1 MLNNALEVKALY
13 DPGSRITLINSKLV
27 EVTNMKPNRCYNT
40 IKTISGG
47 GKTKG
52 LITLDAELLH
62 KKIKINA
69 FIFENENF
77 EYDLI
82 LGLDSIYKFG
92 LTHDENLN
100 IQIQKTDNFKMSS
113 KNMFEDKQIENMKIS
128 IEETEYAVNFN
139 EGIDTNKF
147 NIDTEHL
154 NTDQRK
160 QINTLLDSYTEIF
173 AKNKYDT
180 GRVKKYEAC
189 IDLQVEKYCYKRPY
203 RCSVKDKIEIENQI
217 SQLLKHELIEESYS
231 PFAAPVTLAFKRDEG
246 KKSRLC
252 IDFRDLNKI
261 IIPQSQP
268 FPLIE
273 DLITKT
279 INCNYFTTLDIN
291 SAFWSIPLKI
301 TDRHKT
307 GFVTQEG
314 HYQWSCLPFG
324 LKTSPAIFQR
334 ILGNIMRK
342 NGLTGFAVN
351 FIDDILVFSK
361 TFDEH
366 IIHLKKLL
374 DAIREEGFR
383 LKFTKCKFASD
394 SVKYLGHILQKNTI
408 TPLKDNLKSIKD
420 FPVPQNR
427 KQIRQFLGKINF
439 YGKYIPSVSIV
450 LDPLHKL
457 LRKDQIF
464 NWTDQCEDAFQK
476 IKDYLCSKPILAIYD
491 PQAPIFIYT
500 DASVIGIGAVLKQIQ
515 HNGEEKPVAYF
526 SKKINESQK
535 NKKAT
540 FLECLAIKESIK
552 FWQHWLIGN
561 YFIVYTDHKPLE
573 KLNIRNRP
581 DDELGDMSHYLS
593 QYNCEIKY
601 FPGKNNTEADCLS
614 RNPVLDID
622 ANDEDNLRT
631 VNFID
636 IQDIKYDQAQNLKI
650 KVNEKDIVLVDGIY
664 YKKSGKNRKKIVL
677 SEEYSKT
684 IIKNTHEKYC
694 HTGINQTESKI
705 KSFYTAPNLSENIK
719 YICKNCEICIKNK
732 TRLNR
737 KYGFMSQL
745 GPASRPF
752 QIMSLDTI
760 GGFGGQRSTK
770 RYLHLLV
777 DHFTRYAYILCSKN
791 QHARDFIKLLEKIPK
806 EETIDILLSDQYP
819 VFNSIEFKN
828 YLKSRNIQQ
837 ILTAVDAPF
846 SNGLNERLNQTI
858 VNKIRCKINESEG
871 KTNWSKIAEECR
883 NRYNETNHSV
893 TGFSPKYLLSGES
906 TDLLPHELK
915 EKQLLTKSLEKDR
928 KIALQRSIKSHEYNK
943 ALIAK
948 NRLQY
953 DFKKGD
959 KVYVDYGNKLN
970 KKKMDEIRIGPFE
983 IEEKISDSVFKINTG
998 RGKRSIGLY
1007 HVTKLIPML
1016 NDI

>member
-1 MLNNALEVKALY
+1 MLNNTLEAKGLY
-13 DPGSRITLINSKLV
+13 DPGSRITLINSRIV
-27 EVTNMKPNRCYNT
+27 QVTNMKPNYCYDT

-62 KKIKINA
+62 KKEKINA

-82 LGLDSIYKFG
+82 LGLDSICKFG

-100 IQIQKTDNFKMSS
+100 IQIKKTENVKKSEDIL
-113 KNMFEDKQIENMKIS
+113 EDKQNEN
-128 IEETEYAVNFN
+128 EEEKGYAVNFN
-139 EGIDTNKF
+139 EGIDTIKF
-147 NIDTEHL
+147 DIDTEYL
-154 NTDQRK
+154 NTDQK
-160 QINTLLDSYTEIF
+160 EQINILLDSYSEIF

-180 GRVKKYEAC
+180 GKVKKYEAC
-189 IDLQVEKYCYKRPY
+189 IDLQVEKYCSKRPY
-203 RCSVKDKIEIENQI
+203 RCSIQDKIEIENQI

-273 DLITKT
+273 DLIAKT

-314 HYQWSCLPFG
+314 HYQWTCLPFG

-334 ILGNIMRK
+334 ILGNIIRK

-351 FIDDILVFSK
+351 FIDDILIFSK

-366 IIHLKKLL
+366 IGHLKRLL
-374 DAIREEGFR
+374 EAIREEGFR
-383 LKFTKCKFASD
+383 LKLTKCKFACD

-420 FPVPQNR
+420 FPTPQNR

-439 YGKYIPSVSIV
+439 YGKYIPNVSIV

-457 LRKDQIF
+457 LRKDQKF
-464 NWTDQCEDAFQK
+464 NWTEQCEDAFQK

-491 PQAPIFIYT
+491 PQAPTFIYT
-500 DASVIGIGAVLKQIQ
+500 DASAVGIGAVLKQTQ
-515 HNGEEKPVAYF
+515 QNGEEKPVSYF
-526 SKKINESQK
+526 SKKINDSQK
-535 NKKAT
+535 NKKAV

-561 YFIVYTDHKPLE
+561 YFTVYTDHKPLE

-581 DDELGDMSHYLS
+581 DDELGDMSLYLS

-601 FPGKNNTEADCLS
+601 FPGKNNKEADCLS
-614 RNPVLDID
+614 RNPVLNID
-622 ANDEDNLRT
+622 ENMEDVLRT
-631 VNFID
+631 VNTID
-636 IQDIKYDQAQNLKI
+636 INDIKYDQAQNMQMI
-650 KVNEKDIVLVDGIY
+650 KLEKNIVLEDGIY
-664 YKKSGKNRKKIVL
+664 YKKRGKNKKIIL
-677 SEEYSKT
+677 SEDYSKE
-684 IIKNTHEKYC
+684 IIKKTHEKYC
-694 HTGINQTESKI
+694 HTGINQTESKL
-705 KSFYTAPNLSENIK
+705 KPFYTAPFLSENIK
-719 YICKNCEICIKNK
+719 NICKNCEICIKNK

-737 KYGFMSQL
+737 KYGLMSQL
-745 GPASRPF
+745 GPANRPF

-770 RYLHLLV
+770 KYLHLLV

-791 QHARDFIKLLEKIPK
+791 QHAQDFIRLIEKIPK
-806 EETIDILLSDQYP
+806 EEAIEILLSDQYP
-819 VFNSIEFKN
+819 ALNSNEFKN
-828 YLKSRNIQQ
+828 YLKSRNIQL
-837 ILTAVDAPF
+837 ILTAVDTPF

-858 VNKIRCKINESEG
+858 VNKIRCKMNESKG

-906 TDLLPHELK
+906 TDMLPADVK
-915 EKQLLTKSLEKDR
+915 EKQSLTKCLEEDR
-928 KIALQRSIKSHEYNK
+928 KLALQRSIKSHQYNK
-943 ALIAK
+943 TLFDK

-983 IEEKISDSVFKINTG
+983 IEEKISDSIFKINTG
-998 RGKRSIGLY
+998 RGSRSIGLY
-1007 HVTKLIPML
+1007 HVTKLIPMF
-1016 NDI
+1016 D

>member
-1 MLNNALEVKALY
+1 MILNNTLEAKGLY
-13 DPGSRITLINSKLV
+13 DPGSRITLINSRLV
-27 EVTNMKPNRCYNT
+27 QVTNMKPNYCYDT

-82 LGLDSIYKFG
+82 LGLDSIQKFG

-100 IQIQKTDNFKMSS
+100 IQIKKTKNFKRSEDTL
-113 KNMFEDKQIENMKIS
+113 EDKHNVSM
-128 IEETEYAVNFN
+128 EEKEYAVNFN
-139 EGIDTNKF
+139 EGIDIMKF
-147 NIDTEHL
+147 DIDTECL
-154 NTDQRK
+154 NTNQRE
-160 QINTLLDSYTEIF
+160 QINILLDSYSEIF
-173 AKNKYDT
+173 AKNKFDT
-180 GRVKKYEAC
+180 GKVKKYEAC
-189 IDLQVEKYCYKRPY
+189 IDLQVDKYCSKRPY
-203 RCSVKDKIEIENQI
+203 RCSLQDKIEIESQI

-246 KKSRLC
+246 RKSRLC

-291 SAFWSIPLKI
+291 SAFWSIPLKV
-301 TDRHKT
+301 TDRYKT

-314 HYQWSCLPFG
+314 HYQWTCLPFG

-334 ILGNIMRK
+334 ILGNIIRK
-342 NGLTGFAVN
+342 NGLTEFAVN
-351 FIDDILVFSK
+351 FIDDILIFSK

-366 IIHLKKLL
+366 IAHLKRLL
-374 DAIREEGFR
+374 EAIREEGFR
-383 LKFTKCKFASD
+383 LKLTKCKFACD
-394 SVKYLGHILQKNTI
+394 TVKYLGHILQKNTI

-420 FPVPQNR
+420 FPIPQNR

-439 YGKYIPSVSIV
+439 YGKYIPNVSIV

-457 LRKDQIF
+457 LRKDQGF
-464 NWTDQCEDAFQK
+464 NWTKPCEDAFQK

-491 PQAPIFIYT
+491 PRAPTFIYT
-500 DASVIGIGAVLKQIQ
+500 DASAIGIGAVLKQTQ
-515 HNGEEKPVAYF
+515 QNGEEKPVAYF

-535 NKKAT
+535 NKKAV

-561 YFIVYTDHKPLE
+561 YFTVYTDHRPLE
-573 KLNIRNRP
+573 KLNIKNRP
-581 DDELGDMSHYLS
+581 DDELGDMSLYLS

-601 FPGKNNTEADCLS
+601 LPGKNNKEADCLS
-614 RNPVLDID
+614 RNPVLNID
-622 ANDEDNLRT
+622 ENNEDNLRT
-631 VNFID
+631 VNTID
-636 IQDIKYDQAQNLKI
+636 INDIKYDQTQNMQMI
-650 KVNEKDIVLVDGIY
+650 KLENNIVLEDGIY
-664 YKKSGKNRKKIVL
+664 YKKSGKNKKIIL
-677 SEEYSKT
+677 SEDYSKA
-684 IIKNTHEKYC
+684 IIKKTHEKYC
-694 HTGINQTESKI
+694 HIGISQTESKL
-705 KSFYTAPNLSENIK
+705 KPFYIAPHLSENIK
-719 YICKNCEICIKNK
+719 NICKSCEICIKNK

-737 KYGFMSQL
+737 KYGLMSQL
-745 GPASRPF
+745 GPANRPF

-791 QHARDFIKLLEKIPK
+791 QHARDFIKLMEKIPK
-806 EETIDILLSDQYP
+806 EEAIEILLSDQYP
-819 VFNSIEFKN
+819 AFTSTEFKN
-828 YLKSRNIQQ
+828 YLKSRNIQL

-858 VNKIRCKINESEG
+858 VNKIRCKMNESKK

-893 TGFSPKYLLSGES
+893 TGFSPKYLLFGES
-906 TDLLPHELK
+906 TDMLPDEVK
-915 EKQLLTKSLEKDR
+915 EKQLLTKSLEEDR
-928 KIALQRSIKSHEYNK
+928 KIALQRSIKSHKYNK
-943 ALIAK
+943 TLFDK

-953 DFKKGD
+953 EFKEGD

-983 IEEKISDSVFKINTG
+983 IKKKISDSVFKINTG
-998 RGKRSIGLY
+998 RASGSTGLY
-1007 HVTKLIPML
+1007 HVTKLIPMFV
-1016 NDI
+1016 D